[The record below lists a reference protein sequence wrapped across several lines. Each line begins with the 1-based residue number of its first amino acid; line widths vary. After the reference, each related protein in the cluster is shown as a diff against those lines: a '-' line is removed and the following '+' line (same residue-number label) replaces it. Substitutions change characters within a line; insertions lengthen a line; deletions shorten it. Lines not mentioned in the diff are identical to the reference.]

1 MGAEYRVNPGAVFL
15 AMMNL
20 GAAVVLVFSLWSV
33 ATNLHG
39 HQESNKALDNM
50 KKKVIQVHDVAHQ
63 SHKMVHEHSSK
74 VNYGAMWW
82 FQISSN
88 QERFDKIHDTAIN
101 LQQQMILDPTNPQLK
116 KKFDNIG
123 QLPPGKEMYFGTLK
137 LPVSYVN
144 ISCQNTKDANFL
156 AKQREI
162 SADSCHDIDNTMKK
176 AGAVYPI
183 DSPPKCTVSND
194 TDYLDRH
201 CKWGVHVQYLAHA
214 FFVCQTNTLHLHTGV
229 SELYFDDEK
238 RKYLTDV
245 KKDLISQAGDFSTKI
260 TTSCVFG
267 GGETEEQKEQKAAA
281 GNFKILSETATKKLQ
296 GEHEPSSAQQML
308 LDALNSVKDA
318 LNNAVNDTQ
327 AKIHVDFCGPL
338 PVGVSSACNAA
349 KETMWGVLSMPFQ
362 VVWSI
367 YDHSFAEE
375 INQNL
380 LFVQV
385 FSLLMGCFGLYVL
398 VKWAYNKAGSL
409 CSATT
414 TVLTILLCAI
424 TVVMAITT
432 SSYLMQLYKS
442 KDPNALAQAWANV
455 THFGCTAAVLFCML
469 YYAHN
474 PTMKHDEKNAKKK
487 KQGEEKE
494 AEAPKTEEQ
503 RTSRRRT
510 RSGDHENTTERPS
523 ARQTKK
529 PWFGNPATFARNHT
543 GAIYGICMIF
553 NLTIMLYLVSTSR
566 HKGEH
571 LFCFAV
577 FWGFC
582 LFVVPTVVFCYLRGL
597 NREVRQQVRGASSN
611 GDGPASG
618 WTSGRNPEE
627 FVVPVR
633 PAV

>member
-88 QERFDKIHDTAIN
+88 QERFDK
-101 LQQQMILDPTNPQLK
+101 
-116 KKFDNIG
+116 IG

-229 SELYFDDEK
+229 SELHFDAKK
-238 RKYLTDV
+238 RKYLTNV
-245 KKDLISQAGDFSTKI
+245 KGDLISQAGAFSTKV

-296 GEHEPSSAQQML
+296 GEHEPS
-308 LDALNSVKDA
+308 
-318 LNNAVNDTQ
+318 
-327 AKIHVDFCGPL
+327 
-338 PVGVSSACNAA
+338 
-349 KETMWGVLSMPFQ
+349 
-362 VVWSI
+362 
-367 YDHSFAEE
+367 
-375 INQNL
+375 
-380 LFVQV
+380 
-385 FSLLMGCFGLYVL
+385 
-398 VKWAYNKAGSL
+398 
-409 CSATT
+409 
-414 TVLTILLCAI
+414 
-424 TVVMAITT
+424 
-432 SSYLMQLYKS
+432 
-442 KDPNALAQAWANV
+442 
-455 THFGCTAAVLFCML
+455 
-469 YYAHN
+469 
-474 PTMKHDEKNAKKK
+474 
-487 KQGEEKE
+487 
-494 AEAPKTEEQ
+494 
-503 RTSRRRT
+503 
-510 RSGDHENTTERPS
+510 
-523 ARQTKK
+523 
-529 PWFGNPATFARNHT
+529 
-543 GAIYGICMIF
+543 
-553 NLTIMLYLVSTSR
+553 
-566 HKGEH
+566 
-571 LFCFAV
+571 
-577 FWGFC
+577 
-582 LFVVPTVVFCYLRGL
+582 
-597 NREVRQQVRGASSN
+597 
-611 GDGPASG
+611 
-618 WTSGRNPEE
+618 
-627 FVVPVR
+627 
-633 PAV
+633 